1 MSDVQSLTQAVELV
15 AAGSWA
21 IETAARCLA
30 KDDAERAARVLED
43 ARATIRDGLDGL
55 RGVLDATVRAEFDRP
70 ERLARAI
77 ASLQELHDFQLEP
90 AARDPR

>member
-1 MSDVQSLTQAVELV
+1 MSDVHSLTQAIELV

-21 IETAARCLA
+21 IETASRCLA
-30 KDDAERAARVLED
+30 NGDTERATRVLED

-55 RGVLDATVRAEFDRP
+55 RDVLDAAVRAEFDRP

-90 AARDPR
+90 VTHDPR